1 MSAGTRS
8 ALEHFIR
15 TGRRFPVPVFRKSG
29 GVEQKFNPNHDPRD
43 GRFTF
48 TISGVSVGRAINPVA
63 RAVRPPARS
72 GSRTRRG
79 GNGGPPMED
88 PLTIEQMVPG
98 IANSP
103 AGSILAIADNMLDL
117 TGPARAATDE
127 LTRTHMRAMI
137 RQIQAVDPNYRFD
150 SLGFPATLEG
160 QNNMLRD
167 IRLDRAAVFYRVRGE
182 VRPLQVETLK
192 FLQGRVDLAY
202 IEGVNRFKKGQLT
215 PRLSSNEAIGNF
227 VDRQVRGELRDF
239 YRRKSIS
246 IEKGQQVQVNR
257 RAHDSAESSYTVPD
271 SRVGNVA
278 FDVSLTP
285 KTLAFRQIQGFF
297 RSDFQPS
304 AVVIVRPTQ
313 LGPNSSYIITRPGG
327 R

>member
-1 MSAGTRS
+1 VPFT
-8 ALEHFIR
+8 R
-15 TGRRFPVPVFRKSG
+15 TGRG
-29 GVEQKFNPNHDPRD
+29 AVEQKFNPNHDPRD

-48 TISGVSVGRAINPVA
+48 TIGGMRNGQAINPVA
-63 RAVRPPARS
+63 HQVRTPVRQTSRS
-72 GSRTRRG
+72 GSRTGMG

-88 PLTIEQMVPG
+88 PLTIEQMVPA

-117 TGPARAATDE
+117 TGPARAATAE
-127 LTRTHMRAMI
+127 LTRTHMRAMV

-192 FLQGRVDLAY
+192 FLQGRVDVAY
-202 IEGVNRFKKGQLT
+202 AEGISRFNEGQLT
-215 PRLSSNEAIGNF
+215 PRFSPNEAIGNF
-227 VDRQVRGELRDF
+227 VDGRVRRDLRNLF
-239 YRRKSIS
+239 ASKGIS
-246 IEKGQQVQVNR
+246 MEKGRPVQVNR
-257 RAHDSAESSYTVPD
+257 RAPNTAEGRYTIPD
-271 SRVGNVA
+271 SRVGNIA
-278 FDVSLTP
+278 FDVSLTA
-285 KTLAFRQIQGFF
+285 KTPGSRQIQGFF
-297 RSDFQPS
+297 SSDFQPA

-313 LGPNSSYIITRPGG
+313 LGPDSSYIITKPVG